1 MASGIEQISGGEK
14 VPAGVSTADPKPM
27 STKSGGPI
35 DVTDGKLDSGSS
47 VGSVDS
53 NVGNFEDMPAR
64 KGSPIVSPVD

>member
-47 VGSVDS
+47 CDVK
-53 NVGNFEDMPAR
+53 VGNFEDMPAR